1 MYVHMSYPDLQFVPQ
16 MLSPTAYE
24 MGRYGK
30 TPASHFYGLP
40 NIAIPLTEVRAK
52 GFTLP
57 VTLSYNA
64 GGNKPE
70 QHPGWVGLGWSLNA
84 GGSIIRVING
94 MKDEMSSMEYSA
106 QTGMATAA
114 DPGYLYHMDEVQT
127 DTDWD
132 DAETLASK
140 SLPYIEY
147 EPDEYIINAPGIH
160 ASFYITGQNKIAIV
174 SKDESS
180 FELESFLIGDDS
192 GVARLDIYP
201 GKFSKPVMAFR
212 YKYLRRFVIR
222 DKHGNRYIFGGDDDA
237 IEYSVVQRPPL
248 AYNQTTQKNEYNT
261 GIWNAAATANAW
273 MLTRIERAD
282 GEIITFEY
290 ERNGVPIV
298 LRDIH
303 HGEIFVCDNISVLNT
318 MKDTY
323 SNMPDALKSNLQF
336 HFLLPTYLRS
346 IRCMLSGDELSFTTE
361 DTNELEYG
369 INREDFQKYVFW
381 YHSSYNTIGNVSYE
395 EFQSENRYRRLAAIT
410 GRCRDIRLEHTD
422 DSTTR
427 LKLNSVSIYNDGEKE
442 QTYSFIYN
450 DTPLPGYNS
459 RKTDVWG
466 YYNGIDYSD
475 LLGQFGTGL
484 SARRIAQEEPMKAEI
499 LTTIIYPTGG
509 RTDFSYQPHMY
520 AKKCLP
526 MDFILMDCPS
536 ECIAG
541 GLRIHT
547 ITDRTAD
554 GIPQVRTF
562 EYAEN
567 GISSGILTAEGEC
580 RLEGRFEF
588 NHELVSYAGDFVVYS
603 ELPLMPLSDTDGR
616 HVTYSFVRERF
627 PDGSYID
634 YKFTNSDDPDCRDK
648 DPETEVGRLDKFP
661 LYPSFTSRSLYR
673 GLLKEKTTYRADGV
687 AVMKECMTYGHVD
700 TQVCKSVSQHR
711 YVNNLIVFAAYVK
724 HPCDYPALISKEV
737 IRSMDDDTYLI
748 DVQEYAY
755 NNLRLPESVKQ
766 FRKVGENIETD
777 SSTEV
782 FYYPKD
788 RTEDIFTLMQKA
800 GMHGVTVGKA
810 TLRDGY
816 VVQATESTYID
827 RDVDADMETTRTV
840 YLPQKTFTSQLD
852 TPKTLSTFQSSPMSY
867 MKPCPDAHAKV
878 WDSRGNVRFVGFRK
892 GAGSEYHWST
902 RSSQPVLKVQS
913 EDIPF
918 NSVRKSHS
926 IRIGYLSQEYSTN
939 FKTIEV
945 KPFEVSLYADYTYAW
960 YIAVC
965 IDGVTYCLTSWSIAE
980 EPNTTW
986 KERISKYPNNLR
998 IDLPA
1003 GNHTLV
1009 IYKLDWKGNPS
1020 SQTETGGNITYSYYE
1035 EPVYQDLAQYVDL
1048 DVDTENGEGFHCEK
1062 GHIGPLTVSHPVVSG
1077 RNYVLDYMIKNGAQW
1092 QYIKTTYTGG
1102 NKTIGASGQTVCH
1115 VRIYPADSMP
1125 ESYAWRDF
1133 TGMSARTDGHG
1144 VTESYVYDGLGRLS
1158 EVCDNNACKVKAHSY
1173 SFGDDSTIKTDV
1185 FTSADGTSARSTV
1198 RHYDGLGRL
1207 SQEVLID
1214 GAGAGQDLVTL
1225 HQYDLMDREVKTWLP
1240 VPVASSSTRQPG
1252 ALAGPDFA
1260 APRPNDIYGGTAES
1274 IRYSLSVYEESP
1286 ENRLLRKYGPGKSWT
1301 DADKAAR
1308 NSLLSNGADQTQPT
1322 YHRGFS
1328 LTWSGSVLTIRRN
1341 GTYTYPGTYLVE
1353 KTEDEDGRC
1362 RYEFK
1367 NVRGE
1372 TVLIRQEGGTS
1383 WHDTHYLYDSFGRLA
1398 AVIPPKLT
1406 EELEAS
1412 TKTSWT
1418 EAEISGLA
1426 YLYRYDAR
1434 GNCIAKL
1441 LPGGGWTYYVYDK
1454 GDRLVF
1460 SQDAVQRVNNLWT
1473 FRLEDLY
1480 GRECVKGTATIDID
1494 VFDDSLG
1501 GVNVYVTM
1509 PDSPALSGLLKGYEL
1524 TGFTLDSD
1532 VDVLNVNY
1540 HDGYGFL
1547 GSGPFPAATD
1557 AAAAYDSS
1565 AETEY
1570 GSRYTLSERGLAT
1583 GSLVKV
1589 LDSSETELYLWK
1601 VIYYDDKGR
1610 PVQTREATHMGGVR
1624 KEYFAYDFV
1633 GNVTRRKTMQVS
1645 STGTAVTVIQ
1655 SYTYDAMG
1663 RPLTTTHRIGNGV
1676 QRTISSK
1683 AYDELGRLSADNR
1696 NGLASLRETRSYN
1709 LRSWLTNIDGQMF
1722 TEVLKYENSTIP
1734 QWGGNISVMQ
1744 WGESAVQNAYSFIY
1758 DTHSR
1763 LQTANYSNSSS
1774 VGLYSEI
1781 YNYDLNGNMLRHVR
1795 GSQPLVMNYSGNRL
1809 TSAGNAAFE
1818 YDAKGRQVM
1827 SAYGSGLS
1835 TEYNILDLPQRQTTG
1850 EGTVVDYKYA
1860 FDGRK
1865 LQEKVTAGASVTQRD
1880 YSGEFLY
1887 EGGVLKKI
1895 LFDGGYVINGESGP
1909 MYIFFLRDHLGSV
1922 RAVVSETGAVQQMN
1936 HYFPYGDL
1944 FPNTSND
1951 DSGNRYKYTGKESG
1965 DEIGLY
1971 DFSARFLHTRFGRF
1985 TTIDPL
1991 AEKYSGISPYAYCN
2005 GNPVNF
2011 VDPDGRFYGDPV
2023 KNPEIRRNRA
2033 SNLYGEGVRYSN
2045 GAFRNHQGFDYY
2057 APIGT
2062 DILSVQDGVVVQVNE
2077 NHKDYGTSVTIEHT
2091 TKDDNK
2097 VYSFY
2102 AHLSEVL
2109 VNVDDIVSEGDVI
2122 AKSGI
2127 SGNASNLTGADQHLH
2142 FELRSKPEND
2152 KGLSGKL
2159 NPNDIVDTKFVS
2171 QYPEI
2176 KQQNVIGIIKV
2187 NRDGTMEIKDIFL

>member
-1 MYVHMSYPDLQFVPQ
+1 MSYPDPQFVPQ

-147 EPDEYIINAPGIH
+147 EPDEYIINAPGIQ
-160 ASFYITGQNKIAIV
+160 ASFYIIGQDKIRIV

-180 FELESFLIGDDS
+180 FEMERFDIGNDS
-192 GVARLDIYP
+192 GVAKLDMYP
-201 GKFSKPVMAFR
+201 GKFSTPVKAFR
-212 YKYLRRFVIR
+212 YKYLREFVIR

-248 AYNQTTQKNEYNT
+248 AYNQTTQKIEYNT
-261 GIWNAAATANAW
+261 GIWNPAATANAW

-282 GEIITFEY
+282 GEVITFEY
-290 ERNGVPIV
+290 ERNGIPIV
-298 LRDIH
+298 LKDIH
-303 HGEIFVCDNISVLNT
+303 HGETFVCDNTSVLNST
-318 MKDTY
+318 TDTY
-323 SNMPDALKSNLQF
+323 NELPDALKNNLQF
-336 HFLLPTYLRS
+336 HFLLPAYLKT
-346 IRCMLSGDELSFTTE
+346 IKCLLSGDELSFTTA
-361 DTNELEYG
+361 DTNELSYD
-369 INREDFQKYVFW
+369 INQDDFQKYVCRFP
-381 YHSSYNTIGNVSYE
+381 SSYETINVSYE

-450 DTPLPGYNS
+450 DTPLPRYNS

-509 RTDFSYQPHMY
+509 RTDFSYQPHKY

-526 MDFILMDCPS
+526 MDFILKDCPS

-547 ITDRTAD
+547 ITDMVPGGT
-554 GIPQVRTF
+554 PQVRTF

-567 GISSGILTAEGEC
+567 GISSGILTAEGDC
-580 RLEGRFEF
+580 RLEGDFRFS
-588 NHELVSYAGDFVVYS
+588 HGIYSYEGYFILYS

-634 YKFTNSDDPDCRDK
+634 YRFTNSDDPDCRDMA
-648 DPETEVGRLDKFP
+648 PETEVGRVDGLS

-673 GLLKEKTTYRADGV
+673 GLLKKKTTCRADGV
-687 AVMKECMTYGHVD
+687 AVLKECMTYGHVD

-711 YVNNLIVFAAYVK
+711 YVDNLIVFAAYVN
-724 HPCDYPALISKEV
+724 HPCDYPALISKVEEHL
-737 IRSMDDDTYLI
+737 MDDGTYLT
-748 DVQEYAY
+748 DVQEYTY

-766 FRKVGENIETD
+766 FRKVDISGAEVELD

-782 FYYPKD
+782 FRYPKD
-788 RTEDIFTLMQKA
+788 RTDSISAQMQEV
-800 GMHGVTVGKA
+800 GMHGVQVGKMA
-810 TLRDGY
+810 LRDGL
-816 VVQATESTYID
+816 VIQGTETTFID
-827 RDVDADMETTRTV
+827 REVDTDTETARTV
-840 YLPQKTFTSQLD
+840 FLPEKTFSSQLD
-852 TPKTLSTFQSSPMSY
+852 APETLSAFQSSPMSY
-867 MKPCPDAHAKV
+867 MKPCPDAHAKA
-878 WDSRGNVRFVGFRK
+878 WDSRGNVRYVGFRK
-892 GAGSEYHWST
+892 GTGSEYHWSQ
-902 RSSQPVLKVQS
+902 RNCQPVLKVQV
-913 EDIPF
+913 EDIPV
-918 NSVRKSHS
+918 NSVQESKSL
-926 IRIGYLSQEYSTN
+926 RIGYLSQEYSTV
-939 FKTIEV
+939 FKTMEE
-945 KPFEVSLYADYTYAW
+945 KPFVLTLYADYGYAW
-960 YIAVC
+960 YVEVL
-965 IDGVTYCLTSWSIAE
+965 IDGVAHYLTSWSIAQ
-980 EPNTTW
+980 EPNATW
-986 KERISKYPNNLR
+986 KERIGKYPNNLN
-998 IDLPA
+998 INLPA
-1003 GNHTLV
+1003 GNHIL
-1009 IYKLDWKGNPS
+1009 IIRHLDWQGNPS
-1020 SQTETGGNITYSYYE
+1020 SQTETGANVSYTYYG
-1035 EPVYQDLAQYVDL
+1035 EPVYQDLAGFVDL
-1048 DVDTENGEGFHCEK
+1048 DVDTENGEGFHSEK
-1062 GHIGPLTVSHPVVSG
+1062 GHVGPLTVSHPVVSG
-1077 RNYVLDYMIKNGAQW
+1077 RNYTLDYMLKSGGEW
-1092 QYIKTTYTGG
+1092 QYRKMSYAGG
-1102 NKTIGASGQTVCH
+1102 NVTIGASGQTVSN
-1115 VRIYPADSMP
+1115 VRVYPSDSMP
-1125 ESYAWRDF
+1125 ESFAWRTF
-1133 TGMSARTDGHG
+1133 TGMSCRTNGHG
-1144 VTESYVYDGLGRLS
+1144 VTESYAYDDVGRLS
-1158 EVCDNNACKVKAHSY
+1158 EVRDNSGSLIRAHSY
-1173 SFGDDSTIKTDV
+1173 EFKNIGDETDNDERDNMIV
-1185 FTSADGTSARSTV
+1185 TDEFTSSDGTSKRSTV
-1198 RHYDGLGRL
+1198 NHYDGLGRVVRN
-1207 SQEVLID
+1207 VLVD
-1214 GAGAGQDLVTL
+1214 SSPAGGDLVTR
-1225 HQYDLMDREVKTWLP
+1225 HDFDAMDREVRTWLP
-1240 VPVASSSTRQPG
+1240 QVDPASG
-1252 ALAGPDFA
+1252 GG
-1260 APRPNDIYGGTAES
+1260 IYGEDTALYTEN
-1274 IRYSLSVYEESP
+1274 VYEASP
-1286 ENRLLRKYGPGKSWT
+1286 LNRLMRKYGPGDAWRT
-1301 DADKAAR
+1301 ADKAVR
-1308 NSLLSNGADQTQPT
+1308 MCQLSNRTDESDPAC
-1322 YHRGFS
+1322 HRGFS
-1328 LTWSGSVLTIRRN
+1328 ISWSDGNLTLNRDAVCTSAGR
-1341 GTYTYPGTYLVE
+1341 YLIE

-1362 RYEFK
+1362 RLEFK

-1372 TVLIRQEGGTS
+1372 TVLIRQGGGTS
-1383 WHDTHYLYDSFGRLA
+1383 WHDTHYVYDSFGRLA

-1412 TKTSWT
+1412 AKTSWI
-1418 EAEISGLA
+1418 EDEIADLA
-1426 YLYRYDAR
+1426 YLYRYDSR

-1460 SQDAVQRVNNLWT
+1460 SQDAVQRSNDVWS

-1480 GRECVKGTATIDID
+1480 GRECVKGTVTHDVD
-1494 VFDDSLG
+1494 VFSDPLG
-1501 GVNVYVTM
+1501 NVNVYVTL
-1509 PDSPALSGLLKGYEL
+1509 PYSPVYSGLLKGYEL

-1663 RPLTTTHRIGNGV
+1663 RPLTTTHKIGNGV

-1696 NGLASLRETRSYN
+1696 NGLASLKETRSYN

-1763 LQTANYSNSSS
+1763 LQTANYSNASS

-1818 YDAKGRQVM
+1818 YDAKGRQVL

-1835 TEYNILDLPQRQTTG
+1835 TVYNLLDLPQRQTTG

-1895 LFDGGYVINGESGP
+1895 LFDGGYVINDVSGP
-1909 MYIFFLRDHLGSV
+1909 VYMFFLRDHLGSV
-1922 RAVVSETGAVQQMN
+1922 RTVVSETGAVQQRN
-1936 HYFPYGDL
+1936 NYFPYGDM
-1944 FPNTSND
+1944 FPNSSND

-1965 DEIGLY
+1965 DDIGLY

-1991 AEKYSGISPYAYCN
+1991 AEKYPDISPYAYCN

-2011 VDPDGRFYGDPV
+2011 VDPDGMDFRKVVRMNTITIKAHYYV
-2023 KNPEIRRNRA
+2023 KRDSYESAANARDFWNKRQDTYLSPSGKQFDVKYKITIQSVDNIDVFKKNSNTYEVVDSFESKSRAGVAADKRNIQVLESYSLTLPNSQIQSTTGAHEIGHTLGMSDGGQGIMSGSQDESRTNDVTQD
-2033 SNLYGEGVRYSN
+2033 NLQQMLESAAG
-2045 GAFRNHQGFDYY
+2045 
-2057 APIGT
+2057 
-2062 DILSVQDGVVVQVNE
+2062 
-2077 NHKDYGTSVTIEHT
+2077 
-2091 TKDDNK
+2091 KDDMLSKLFNYIFK
-2097 VYSFY
+2097 VY
-2102 AHLSEVL
+2102 
-2109 VNVDDIVSEGDVI
+2109 D
-2122 AKSGI
+2122 
-2127 SGNASNLTGADQHLH
+2127 
-2142 FELRSKPEND
+2142 
-2152 KGLSGKL
+2152 
-2159 NPNDIVDTKFVS
+2159 
-2171 QYPEI
+2171 
-2176 KQQNVIGIIKV
+2176 
-2187 NRDGTMEIKDIFL
+2187 